1 MFKKLN
7 NYLKSVRF
15 EETVF
20 SLPFA
25 FVGAILSSPS
35 HLELETIL
43 LIILAMVGARTFGM
57 AANRVIDST
66 IDSLNPRTSS
76 RHLPRGLIHQNELIV
91 IGFVGLVC
99 LFFAAWKLNFLSLI
113 LSPVAALYLGIYSYS
128 KRFTWLSSLVLGL
141 ALAIAPAGGWIAV
154 MGAFSFETLVL
165 CTGVAFWATAFD
177 IIYHTQDR
185 EFYIKHGLHSFAQ
198 KFGLKGSFII
208 SKVFDSLAIFSF
220 FILGFIMHLSYIY
233 YLGCLLASVGIF
245 LRYHFVTPSDLS
257 KIPIVFMYTNSYFS
271 FVFFIFTLISVM

>member
-1 MFKKLN
+1 MFIKLS

-15 EETVF
+15 EETLF

-25 FVGAILSSPS
+25 FVGAILSRRSY
-35 HLELETIL
+35 LELETTL
-43 LIILAMVGARTFGM
+43 LIILAMFGARTFGM

-66 IDSLNPRTSS
+66 IDSWNPRTSS
-76 RHLPRGLIHQNELIV
+76 RHIPKGLIHPNELIL
-91 IGFVGLVC
+91 IGCISLVC

-113 LSPVAALYLGIYSYS
+113 LSPVAALYLGIYPYS

-141 ALAIAPAGGWIAV
+141 ALSIAPAGGWIAV
-154 MGAFSFETLVL
+154 TGTFSLEIFLL
-165 CTGVAFWATAFD
+165 CSGVAFWATAFD

-185 EFYIKHGLHSFAQ
+185 EFYIKYGLHSFAQ
-198 KFGLKGSFII
+198 RFGLKYSFII
-208 SKVFDSLAIFSF
+208 SKFFDFLAIFSF
-220 FILGFIMHLSYIY
+220 FSLGFVMDLPYTY

-245 LRYHFVTPSDLS
+245 LRYYFVAPSDLS
-257 KIPIVFMYTNSYFS
+257 KIPVVFMYSNAYFS